1 MLLKIIV
8 LHTTLRFFENKNYL
22 LILKKICKS
31 LTSVLNNKLLFQILK
46 EQLNSRGVRV
56 VPFSFNLFL

>member
-8 LHTTLRFFENKNYL
+8 LRTTLRFFENKNYL

-31 LTSVLNNKLLFQILK
+31 LISVLNNKLLFQILK
-46 EQLNSRGVRV
+46 NNLTQEELGCS
-56 VPFSFNLFL
+56 SFNLFL